1 MLNLREKTMIMDNAA
16 YIYDLM
22 TGTINRNELP
32 SPVNAIIPEDPFF
45 EKTMDEIYETRF
57 HLSEKLGMKP
67 DECNE
72 LQIIMDEYSDLCRY
86 LSKKMFTY
94 GMMLGSK
101 GILPLT

>member
-1 MLNLREKTMIMDNAA
+1 MIMDNAA

-45 EKTMDEIYETRF
+45 EKTMDEIYEARF
-57 HLSEKLGMKP
+57 HLSEELEIEP
-67 DECNE
+67 DKCIE
-72 LQIIMDEYSDLCRY
+72 LQIIMDGYSDLCRY